1 MGTRAAAIDDAKE
14 LYNSGQYQAATTK
27 LTELYSKTPNNA
39 IVNQWLG
46 MSLYSEEKYTDA
58 SKYLTFAASRGLADA
73 NFYLGMTY
81 YREGKYNSAFQNI
94 SKYESLMKKSKKVI
108 PEGFKNDIES
118 VKLAK
123 TMLEHVEKVIIVDSM
138 VVDKKD
144 FFKYYKISPE
154 IGSLQ
159 PKTILGTSIMTSRSP
174 VYVPQS
180 GERRLWSASTD
191 GGNDSLYQSNKLMDG
206 SWDTPHLIDANMN
219 MNGDSSFPF
228 AMPDGASIY
237 FASNGDNSLGGY
249 DIFVAGKDLESGEYY
264 KPQNIGMPFNSPY
277 DDYMYVI
284 DEVTGAGWWASDRN
298 QIPGKLTI
306 YIFKPNDVRVNYE
319 AGNENIESLALVK
332 SIKDTWEDGT
342 DYSDLLEKIKNIDTS
357 VKKIKNDFKFIIYN
371 KRVYTTLS
379 DFKSAEAK
387 NMMSVWVKNSKDLK
401 TKSET
406 LKQLR
411 AKYATNKNDNNV
423 SSQIISLE
431 KELYNLQESLANI
444 ANDIRKL
451 EK

>member
-1 MGTRAAAIDDAKE
+1 
-14 LYNSGQYQAATTK
+14 
-27 LTELYSKTPNNA
+27 
-39 IVNQWLG
+39 
-46 MSLYSEEKYTDA
+46 
-58 SKYLTFAASRGLADA
+58 
-73 NFYLGMTY
+73 
-81 YREGKYNSAFQNI
+81 
-94 SKYESLMKKSKKVI
+94 
-108 PEGFKNDIES
+108 
-118 VKLAK
+118 
-123 TMLEHVEKVIIVDSM
+123 
-138 VVDKKD
+138 
-144 FFKYYKISPE
+144 
-154 IGSLQ
+154 
-159 PKTILGTSIMTSRSP
+159 
-174 VYVPQS
+174 
-180 GERRLWSASTD
+180 
-191 GGNDSLYQSNKLMDG
+191 MDG

-357 VKKIKNDFKFIIYN
+357 VKKKKNDFKFIIDN